1 MNKTYSLAKEFKR
14 KYPTTVA
21 WRINSH
27 CKVIDKHLNPG
38 EEVLYAFLGQKNR
51 SSFDIVNTNVVVLT
65 NKRILLAQKR
75 VLWGYTYLSVTPDMF
90 NDLTVHS
97 GLIWGR
103 VYIDTIKETI
113 VLSNID
119 KGALD
124 PIETQ
129 VTEYMMTEKKKYV
142 ETKNNNNV
150 NFNKKEPKS
159 RKNSIFLLTFL
170 IFFSIILFG
179 TFYIPHLVSSGKTY
193 YL

>member
-1 MNKTYSLAKEFKR
+1 MINTYEKLKEFKA
-14 KYPTTVA
+14 KYPLTIT
-21 WRINSH
+21 WRLKSH
-27 CKVIDKHLNPG
+27 AKVIDKFLNPG
-38 EEVLYAFLGQKNR
+38 EEVNFVFAAQKGF
-51 SSFDIVNTNVVVLT
+51 SSFDIFSTFVVVLT

-97 GLIWGR
+97 GLIWGK

-129 VTEYMMTEKKKYV
+129 VTEYMMNEKKKYV
-142 ETKNNNNV
+142 EI
-150 NFNKKEPKS
+150 KKQQ
-159 RKNSIFLLTFL
+159 
-170 IFFSIILFG
+170 
-179 TFYIPHLVSSGKTY
+179 
-193 YL
+193 